1 VFENDLSTVH
11 LGQKAEIRLNAYP
24 DRRFTGTVSDI
35 GAVLDPTIRTAKVR
49 IQVENPGMVMR
60 VGMFATVTLHGQ
72 KAETRTAIPATAV
85 LHLQDRDW
93 VFLPLGNGQFRRIEV
108 RAGQMMDGGQQE
120 ILTGLN
126 PGQQVVAKALDLQN
140 SAAQ

>member
-1 VFENDLSTVH
+1 
-11 LGQKAEIRLNAYP
+11 
-24 DRRFTGTVSDI
+24 
-35 GAVLDPTIRTAKVR
+35 
-49 IQVENPGMVMR
+49 
-60 VGMFATVTLHGQ
+60 
-72 KAETRTAIPATAV
+72 V

-93 VFLPLGNGQFRRIEV
+93 VFLPLGDGQFRRTEV
-108 RAGQMMDGGQQE
+108 RAGQMMDGDQQE